1 MGGAGLQFAF
11 CVFHHQRV
19 ALVAM
24 SVSMEDAVRLKEFIH
39 GASKLPVLPQV
50 TMRLLKALDSPDGS
64 AREIA
69 RICEAEPA
77 LTARL
82 LKLANSS
89 FYGQSGNIAK
99 VDRAVAVLGA
109 KTIRSLA
116 LTVWTQTLR
125 SHGRT
130 REEKALLSPLLAHGL
145 ASGIVARLLAARLRP
160 ALGEDAF
167 MAGLLHDIGR
177 VALVA
182 QLGAK
187 YQTLILDPALRE
199 GVALHEKEAAVLGF
213 DHRGLGTALMQSWA
227 LPRFLGTVAEMHHDI
242 PASPGDSLLISA
254 VALADD
260 FATRLRF
267 NLALDAPRANRE
279 QLALFFGFR
288 DPREITEFLEICMQ
302 WFGTMSE
309 VLNKVE

>member
-1 MGGAGLQFAF
+1 
-11 CVFHHQRV
+11 
-19 ALVAM
+19 
-24 SVSMEDAVRLKEFIH
+24 MESAVRLKEFIQ

-50 TMRLLKALDSPDGS
+50 TIRLLKALDSPDSS
-64 AREIA
+64 AKDIA
-69 RICEAEPA
+69 GIFEAEPA

-89 FYGQSGNIAK
+89 FYGLSGNISK
-99 VDRAVAVLGA
+99 VHRAVAVLGA

-130 REEKALLSPLLAHGL
+130 PEERALLSPLLAHGL
-145 ASGIVARLLAARLRP
+145 ASGIVARLLAERMNP

-182 QLGAK
+182 QLGTR

-213 DHRGLGTALMQSWA
+213 DHRSLGAALMQSWA
-227 LPRFLGTVAEMHHDI
+227 LPGFLSTVAEMHHDI
-242 PASPGDSLLISA
+242 LASPGDSFLVAA

-267 NLALDAPRANRE
+267 NLALNAPRAE
-279 QLALFFGFR
+279 QKELALFFGFR
-288 DPREITEFLEICMQ
+288 IRRKSPNSLRFA
-302 WFGTMSE
+302 WNGSGP
-309 VLNKVE
+309 